1 MAAPEGQTSP
11 AGSLFS
17 LHNLRMLLWLSRAL
31 KERSVMAQTADPGL
45 GWLPAEW
52 LLLGIHSLLLLD
64 HVSIS
69 HFT

>member
-1 MAAPEGQTSP
+1 
-11 AGSLFS
+11 
-17 LHNLRMLLWLSRAL
+17 
-31 KERSVMAQTADPGL
+31 MAQTADPGL